1 MCVQRN
7 TQAHTHAHICKHASD
22 DEEEEKKKKFS
33 SSFFFFI
40 VVHNRLG
47 D

>member
-22 DEEEEKKKKFS
+22 DEEEKKKF
-33 SSFFFFI
+33 FFFF
-40 VVHNRLG
+40 VHNRLR